1 MLGGKESPIP
11 PNAIG
16 VTITTVTITTVMQE
30 TNQFNVS
37 LTAVDNHYTLSATL
51 NFKR

>member
-11 PNAIG
+11 PNAIW
-16 VTITTVTITTVMQE
+16 VTITTVMQE

-37 LTAVDNHYTLSATL
+37 LTAVDNHYTLSVTL